1 MVLYPRVISIK
12 SSAVLCCAAEH
23 TAEPAILSTLLATD
37 QSNTHTHVCTHTH
50 THTMQIIP
58 RYTHCANNWW

>member
-50 THTMQIIP
+50 THN
-58 RYTHCANNWW
+58 ANHS